1 MLITLITTA
10 APIKSLNTFVEIRDT
25 FIISREIKTF
35 SNSYLE
41 LLKKLEVKQRE
52 NKTFKS

>member
-52 NKTFKS
+52 NKTFMS